1 MQEGNAK
8 VGLGRCPEASR
19 DSRWKQ
25 YERFTQYAQE
35 QDALTRLD
43 AQSRLQQA
51 NSSSGS
57 ADAASH
63 DASMDAARI
72 RRKLRDSDGFDS

>member
-1 MQEGNAK
+1 MSDSDK
-8 VGLGRCPEASR
+8 KIGRDIGPEASR

-57 ADAASH
+57 ADAAAH